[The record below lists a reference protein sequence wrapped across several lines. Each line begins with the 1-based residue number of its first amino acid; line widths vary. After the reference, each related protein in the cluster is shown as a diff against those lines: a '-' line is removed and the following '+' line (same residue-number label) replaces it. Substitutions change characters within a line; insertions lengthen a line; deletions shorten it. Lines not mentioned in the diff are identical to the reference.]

1 MTLPNSDLKDGT
13 RVVCEYKILT
23 FIGNSLKKRWS
34 IVLSLIQESTATF
47 VLKKRNNPIFL
58 LNNYDLITNVDK
70 LKVANLL

>member
-13 RVVCEYKILT
+13 RVVYEYKILT

-47 VLKKRNNPIFL
+47 VLKKRNNPIFFIEQL
-58 LNNYDLITNVDK
+58 RFNY
-70 LKVANLL
+70 